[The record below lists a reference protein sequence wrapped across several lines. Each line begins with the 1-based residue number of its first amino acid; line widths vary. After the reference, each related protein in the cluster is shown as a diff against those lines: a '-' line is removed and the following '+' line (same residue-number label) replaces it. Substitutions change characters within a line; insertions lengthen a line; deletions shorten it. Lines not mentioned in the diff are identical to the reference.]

1 MIYNFIMKTMK
12 NTVLLILLITGLSSL
27 KAQTLEEKLTAT
39 FLEFDTTQVFSKK
52 MAASSKLELMAN
64 MESENFA
71 VNYYAA
77 YSKAMI
83 SYREKEID
91 KDTRDM
97 YLDVADDFLLKV
109 KQLQPKNEETYILA
123 ALIANAR
130 LVVDGGSRWK
140 KQGDIFNANIDSAKA
155 INPLNP
161 RIYHLKGVAVFFTPK
176 MFGGGAKNALEYL
189 EKAKELFVNQLNGNI
204 LVPYWGE
211 KRNLY
216 FLSQCKK

>member
-1 MIYNFIMKTMK
+1 MKKNLLFFVFALNFF
-12 NTVLLILLITGLSSL
+12 VFQ
-27 KAQTLEEKLTAT
+27 AQTLEERLTSA
-39 FLEFDTTQVFSKK
+39 FLEFDTTQVFAKK
-52 MAASSKLELMAN
+52 MAASSKLELLAN
-64 MESENFA
+64 MESENYA

-83 SYREKEID
+83 SYLETD
-91 KDTRDM
+91 KDRRDM
-97 YLDVADDFLLKV
+97 YLDIADGFLEKV
-109 KQLQPKNEETYILA
+109 KQLQPKNEETYVLG

-155 INPLNP
+155 INPSNP
-161 RIYHLKGVAVFFTPK
+161 RIYHLKGVAVYFTPK
-176 MFGGGAKNALEYL
+176 MFGGGAKNAIELL
-189 EKAKELFVNQLNGNI
+189 EKAKTLFATQVSGNI

-216 FLSQCKK
+216 FISECSK

>member
-1 MIYNFIMKTMK
+1 MKK
-12 NTVLLILLITGLSSL
+12 IVILLLMTFNLVAFQ
-27 KAQTLEEKLTAT
+27 AQTLEEKLTAL
-39 FLEFDTTQVFSKK
+39 FLEFDTTQVFSAK
-52 MAASSKLELMAN
+52 MAASSKLELLAN
-64 MESENFA
+64 MESENYA

-97 YLDVADDFLLKV
+97 FLDVADDFLLKV
-109 KQLQPKNEETYILA
+109 KQLQPKNEETFILS
-123 ALIANAR
+123 ALLANAR

-140 KQGDIFNANIDSAKA
+140 KQGDIFNANMDAAIA
-155 INPLNP
+155 INPNNP
-161 RIYHLKGVAVFFTPK
+161 RIYHLKGVALYFTPK

-189 EKAKELFVNQLNGNI
+189 EKAKTMFVNQVNGNI
-204 LVPYWGE
+204 LLPYWGE

-216 FLSQCKK
+216 FISECTK

>member
-1 MIYNFIMKTMK
+1 MKK
-12 NTVLLILLITGLSSL
+12 LVLFLLLSFPILAFQ
-27 KAQTLEEKLTAT
+27 AQTLEEKLTAL
-39 FLEFDTTQVFSKK
+39 FLEFDTTQVFSAK
-52 MAASSKLELMAN
+52 MAASSKLELLAN
-64 MESENFA
+64 MESENYA

-97 YLDVADDFLLKV
+97 FLDVADSFLEKV
-109 KQLQPKNEETYILA
+109 KQLQPKNEETFILS
-123 ALIANAR
+123 ALLANAR

-140 KQGDIFNANIDSAKA
+140 KQGDIFNANMDAAIA
-155 INPLNP
+155 INPNNP
-161 RIYHLKGVAVFFTPK
+161 RIYHLKGVALYFTPK

-189 EKAKELFVNQLNGNI
+189 EKAKTMFVNQVNGNI
-204 LVPYWGE
+204 LLPYWGE

-216 FLSQCKK
+216 FISECTK

>member
-1 MIYNFIMKTMK
+1 MKK
-12 NTVLLILLITGLSSL
+12 IVLLLLMTFNLVAFQ
-27 KAQTLEEKLTAT
+27 AQTLEEKLTAL
-39 FLEFDTTQVFSKK
+39 FLEFDTTQVFSAK
-52 MAASSKLELMAN
+52 MAASSKLELLAN
-64 MESENFA
+64 MESENYA

-77 YSKAMI
+77 YAKAMI

-97 YLDVADDFLLKV
+97 FLDVADSFLEKV

-123 ALIANAR
+123 ALLANAR

-140 KQGDIFNANIDSAKA
+140 KQGDIFNANMDAAIA
-155 INPLNP
+155 INPTNP
-161 RIYHLKGVAVFFTPK
+161 RIYHLKGVALYFTPK

-189 EKAKELFVNQLNGNI
+189 EKAKTMFVNQVNGNI
-204 LVPYWGE
+204 LLPYWGE

-216 FLSQCKK
+216 FISECTK